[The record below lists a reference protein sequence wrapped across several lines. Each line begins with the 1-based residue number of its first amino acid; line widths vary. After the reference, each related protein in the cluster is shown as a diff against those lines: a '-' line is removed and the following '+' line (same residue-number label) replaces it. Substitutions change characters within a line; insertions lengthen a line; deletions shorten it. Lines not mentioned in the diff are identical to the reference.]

1 MLWYFYAAGAECG
14 VFILWR
20 HGPAAYRLI
29 HRNTPSL
36 FQCTRV
42 AESAASSNAPQVAE
56 NNLLSK

>member
-1 MLWYFYAAGAECG
+1 MNAAGAECG

-20 HGPAAYRLI
+20 HGPAACRLI

-36 FQCTRV
+36 SQCTQV